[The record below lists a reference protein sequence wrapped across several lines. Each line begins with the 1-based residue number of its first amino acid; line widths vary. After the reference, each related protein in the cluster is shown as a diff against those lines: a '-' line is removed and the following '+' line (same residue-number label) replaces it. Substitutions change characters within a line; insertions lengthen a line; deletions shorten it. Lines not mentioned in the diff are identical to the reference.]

1 MTTILSSRRSKFGM
15 TCVQCSNELIAP
27 ESSEFRNGRQVR
39 HLWHCWECDF
49 CFESLVSFPAIT
61 GSMRDIETG
70 EEIYPSLFPRLL
82 VA

>member
-27 ESSEFRNGRQVR
+27 EWSEFRNERQVR

-49 CFESLVSFPAIT
+49 HFESLVSFAAVT
-61 GSMRDIETG
+61 SMRDIKKG
-70 EEIYPSLFPRLL
+70 NEIYPSLFPPLL